1 MGEMMT
7 DKKRALIGERDR
19 VVIYGAA
26 MVAVSVYYAVK
37 SLYTGC
43 RIEAFLVSSRDGNPA
58 EIDGIPVKTLEEW
71 EETDCRVLVAVP
83 EEHHE
88 VITAALKE
96 RRMTDYVCI
105 DAGTEAALMEEYYR
119 QKGIFSSLRSYEG
132 HRDETFSLAVY
143 MSCFHK
149 DKKLKKR
156 YYMPEWVRPIQAGAA
171 LTDDRIADICDNT
184 GENISFKN
192 KNYSELSALYWVG
205 KHGTAD
211 YLGLYHY
218 RRVLDVTEEDLGR
231 IQANGIDAVL
241 PFPTVHYPDILEHH
255 GRYLKETDWEA
266 MVRALQELSPAYAE
280 ALPEI
285 FSGVY
290 FYNYNM
296 LIARRP
302 VFQAY
307 CDWLF
312 PILARTEELSDPK
325 GSERADR
332 YIGYIG
338 ENLTTLYFL
347 YHKSDLHIA
356 HTGRR
361 MLI

>member
-1 MGEMMT
+1 MMT
-7 DKKRALIGERDR
+7 DGRWPITGERDG

-37 SLYTGC
+37 SLYTEC
-43 RIEAFLVSSRDGNPA
+43 RIEAFLVSSREGNPA
-58 EIDGIPVKTLEEW
+58 EIDGIPVRTLKEW
-71 EETDCRVLVAVP
+71 DQTDRRVLIAVP

-88 VITAALKE
+88 AIIAALTE
-96 RRMTDYVCI
+96 RGMIDYVCI
-105 DAGTEAALMEEYYR
+105 DAETEAVLMEKYYR
-119 QKGIFSSLRSYEG
+119 QKGMFPSLRSYEG
-132 HRDETFSLAVY
+132 SPNASFSLAVY

-156 YYMPEWVRPIQAGAA
+156 YYVPEWVQPIQAGAA
-171 LTDDRIADICDNT
+171 LTDERIADIRDNV
-184 GENISFKN
+184 GENISGKN
-192 KNYSELSALYWVG
+192 KNYSELSALYWAW

-218 RRVLDVTEEDLGR
+218 RRTLDVTEEDLGR
-231 IQANGIDAVL
+231 IQANGIDVVL

-255 GRYLKETDWEA
+255 RRYLKEKDWEA
-266 MVRALQELSPAYAE
+266 MVRALRELAPACAE

-285 FSGVY
+285 FSGAY

-296 LIARRP
+296 LIARRS

-307 CDWLF
+307 CGWLF

-332 YIGYIG
+332 YIGYMG

-347 YHKSDLHIA
+347 YHKNDLRIA
-356 HTGRR
+356 HAGRR

>member
-1 MGEMMT
+1 MMADERRPLMGEW
-7 DKKRALIGERDR
+7 DR

-37 SLYTGC
+37 SLYPKC
-43 RIEAFLVSSRDGNPA
+43 RIETFLVSSREENPT
-58 EIDGIPVKTLEEW
+58 EIDGIPVKTLEEQDGT
-71 EETDCRVLVAVP
+71 ECTVLIAVP
-83 EEHHE
+83 EEHHKA
-88 VITAALKE
+88 IIAALEK
-96 RRMTDYVCI
+96 RGMTDYICI
-105 DAGTEAALMEEYYR
+105 DAGTEAALMEKYYR
-119 QKGIFSSLRSYEG
+119 QKGLFPSLRSYEG
-132 HRDETFSLAVY
+132 KQEAPLSLTVY

-156 YYMPEWVRPIQAGAA
+156 YNMPEWVRPIQAGAA
-171 LTDDRIADICDNT
+171 LTAERIADICDNV
-184 GENISFKN
+184 GENISEKN

-218 RRVLDVTEEDLGR
+218 RRTLDVAEEDLGR
-231 IQANGIDAVL
+231 LQANGIDVIL

-255 GRYLKETDWEA
+255 RRYLKEKDWEA
-266 MVRALQELSPAYAE
+266 MGRALRELAPAYAK
-280 ALPEI
+280 AFPKI
-285 FSGVY
+285 FSGAY

-332 YIGYIG
+332 YIGYMG

-347 YHKSDLHIA
+347 YHKNDLRIA
-356 HTGRR
+356 HAGRR

>member
-1 MGEMMT
+1 MMADVRRPLT
-7 DKKRALIGERDR
+7 GERDR

-43 RIEAFLVSSRDGNPA
+43 RIEAFLVSSREGNPTA
-58 EIDGIPVKTLEEW
+58 IDGIPVKTLEEW
-71 EETDCRVLVAVP
+71 EETGCRVLVAVP

-88 VITAALKE
+88 AITAALKK
-96 RRMTDYVCI
+96 RGMTDYICI
-105 DAGTEAALMEEYYR
+105 DAGTEAALMEKYYKR
-119 QKGIFSSLRSYEG
+119 KGLFPSLRSYE
-132 HRDETFSLAVY
+132 RRQDMSPSLAVY

-156 YYMPEWVRPIQAGAA
+156 YDMPEWVRPIQAGAA
-171 LTDDRIADICDNT
+171 LTDERIAAICDNV
-184 GENISFKN
+184 GENISEKN

-205 KHGTAD
+205 KHGSAD

-218 RRVLDVTEEDLGR
+218 RRTLDVTDEDLGR
-231 IQANGIDAVL
+231 LQANGIDVVL
-241 PFPTVHYPDILEHH
+241 PFPTIHYPDILEHH
-255 GRYLKETDWEA
+255 RRYLKEKDWEA
-266 MVRALQELSPAYAE
+266 MAMALRELAPAYAE

-285 FSGVY
+285 FSGAY

-302 VFQAY
+302 VFRAY

-332 YIGYIG
+332 YIGYMG

-347 YHKSDLHIA
+347 YHKNDLRTA
-356 HTGRR
+356 HAGRR